1 MKSYPTMTTVLISLC
16 FVSSMEAEE
25 RPYLT
30 TQSPITLFSTNDGEF
45 NQVQKLD
52 LERKNIIKKISN
64 DAANLNTLN
73 TRRLKLIWVNNKELV
88 KKAEESISKKKE
100 KFNKLKKTFKAYSKQ

>member
-1 MKSYPTMTTVLISLC
+1 MQENKLAKDSIDSYLSALENLSSKIADSITM
-16 FVSSMEAEE
+16 
-25 RPYLT
+25 
-30 TQSPITLFSTNDGEF
+30 GEF